1 MLGMA
6 VAKASNA
13 SPMRIGVANRC
24 IRTPGPDP
32 SYSIQ
37 LRGCITMMANI

>member
-1 MLGMA
+1 MQGMA

-13 SPMRIGVANRC
+13 NPMRIGVA
-24 IRTPGPDP
+24 IRLPTHEPDP

-37 LRGCITMMANI
+37 LRGCITVMANI